1 MSGPPA
7 PLRVLVVDDEAPAR
21 GELAYLL
28 RHARGVDRVLE
39 AGDPAA
45 CLATVEREPV
55 DVVFLDV
62 RMPGLDGLALA
73 RVLARA
79 PAPPQVVFVTA
90 FEGYAVDAFQLAAF
104 DYLLKPVRPERLRM
118 TLDRLALARRPAPVA
133 AGAGPPAEEAGL
145 DDRLAVSH
153 RGQVLLVP
161 VEEIRVAEGG
171 GDRVVVRTPTGHY
184 PARVTLSE
192 LERRLEGRG
201 FLRVHRR
208 YIVNLRHVL
217 AVQTFFNS
225 TYLLQMH
232 GLAGYSVPVSRR
244 HGAALRAAIRL

>member
-1 MSGPPA
+1 VSELPA
-7 PLRVLVVDDEAPAR
+7 PLRALVVDDEAPAR

-28 RHARGVDRVLE
+28 RHAAGVDEVRE
-39 AGDPAA
+39 AADPAS
-45 CLATVEREPV
+45 CLAALEQGPV

-79 PAPPQVVFVTA
+79 PSPPPVVFVTA

-118 TLDRLALARRPAPVA
+118 TLDRLAVARGRAPEAGVA
-133 AGAGPPAEEAGL
+133 GRPAEEPTL

-161 VEEIRVAEGG
+161 LEEIRVAEVD
-171 GDRVVVRTPTGHY
+171 GDGVVVRTPTGHY
-184 PARVTLSE
+184 PARLTLSE
-192 LERRLEGRG
+192 LERRLERRG

-208 YIVNLRHVL
+208 YLVNLRHVL
-217 AVQTFFNS
+217 AIQSFFNS
-225 TYLLQMH
+225 TYLLQLH
-232 GLAGYSVPVSRR
+232 GLPGYSVPVSRR
-244 HGAALRAAIRL
+244 HGAALRAVIRL